1 MKSCYI
7 HIPFCKTICS
17 YCDFCKFYYQKK
29 WILKY
34 LEHLRKEINLNY
46 KGEKLNTIYIGGGTP
61 TSLDYD
67 ELKILLN
74 IIKELRLNDNYEYT
88 IEANVETLDLD
99 KIKLLK
105 EYGINRVSIGVESIV
120 EKNIKFLDR
129 HHSKDDVAR
138 VINLLKQEGISN
150 INIDLIYALPHQS
163 IDDLK
168 IDLEFFLSLNIPH
181 ISTYSLI
188 IEPHTKLYI
197 NNEKN
202 IDEKL
207 DLDMYKY
214 ICRVLK
220 DNGYDHYEISNFA
233 KPNFESKHNL
243 TYWNNEKY
251 YGFGVGAS
259 GYIDNI
265 RYDNTRSINKYFDG
279 NYRFSEE
286 EVDFNTKVEN
296 EFILGFRKLKGINKK
311 DFYNKYKI
319 DIDSLD
325 VINRLKL
332 EEKLFEDKDN
342 IFINSKYIYT
352 SNQIL
357 VEFLGGNYEQRR
369 NI

>member
-17 YCDFCKFYYQKK
+17 YCDFCKFYYDKN

-34 LEHLRKEINLNY
+34 LDQLKKEIDLNY
-46 KGEKLNTIYIGGGTP
+46 NGEKLKTIYIGGGTP

-67 ELKILLN
+67 ELKYLLDIL
-74 IIKELRLNDNYEYT
+74 KELELDDSYEYT

-105 EYGINRVSIGVESIV
+105 DYGINRVSIGVESIV
-120 EKNIKFLDR
+120 EKNIKFLER
-129 HHSKDDVAR
+129 HHTKTDVLNT
-138 VINLLKQEGISN
+138 IHLLKKEGINN
-150 INIDLIYALPHQS
+150 INIDLIYALPNQS

-168 IDLEFFLSLNIPH
+168 EDLEFFLSLDIPH
-181 ISTYSLI
+181 ISTYSLM

-197 NNEKN
+197 KHTEN

-207 DLDMYKY
+207 DLDMYNY
-214 ICRVLK
+214 ICKLLK
-220 DNGYDHYEISNFA
+220 NNGYNHYEISNFA
-233 KPNFESKHNL
+233 KNNFESKHNL
-243 TYWNNEKY
+243 TYWNNEEY

-259 GYIDNI
+259 GYVNNI
-265 RYDNTRSINKYFDG
+265 RYDNTRSINKYLDG
-279 NYRFSEE
+279 NYRFNEE
-286 EVDFNTKVEN
+286 KIDFNTKVEN

-311 DFYNKYKI
+311 NFNNKYNINI
-319 DIDSLD
+319 DNLD
-325 VINRLKL
+325 VVKRLKKDN
-332 EEKLFEDKDN
+332 KLLDDKDN
-342 IFINSKYIYT
+342 LFINSEYIYT

-369 NI
+369 NV